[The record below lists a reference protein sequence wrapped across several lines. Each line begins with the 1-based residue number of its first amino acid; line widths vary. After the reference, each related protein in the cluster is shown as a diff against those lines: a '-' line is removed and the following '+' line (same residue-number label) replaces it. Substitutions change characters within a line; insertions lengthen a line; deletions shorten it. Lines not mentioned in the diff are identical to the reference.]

1 MSLVGS
7 ISNADIEKILSLEP
21 DLVLAST
28 HFSDDAVKQLDDAG
42 VPVCISMMR
51 AIWKAFMI

>member
-1 MSLVGS
+1 MHCRVSDVESVGS

-28 HFSDDAVKQLDDAG
+28 HFSDDAG
-42 VPVCISMMR
+42 IFYY
-51 AIWKAFMI
+51 I